1 MPIEGE
7 VVILNKGL
15 TKGQIEFQTGIV
27 FRRGRRARF
36 LIAEGNPGVYIRA
49 GQDIFHVFSYPG
61 FTDGQVT
68 LFSPS
73 LRTVRTGIENI
84 PLWDVYNGRTLL
96 EEAIPPG
103 QRLEIQWLNLL
114 KLTITNHRSES

>member
-7 VVILNKGL
+7 VIILNRGL
-15 TKGQIEFQTGIV
+15 NRGQIEFQTGIV

-36 LIAEGNPGVYIRA
+36 LIAEGNPEVYIRA
-49 GQDIFHVFSYPG
+49 GQDVFHIFSYPG
-61 FTDGQVT
+61 FTDAQVT

-73 LRTVRTGIENI
+73 LRTVRSGIDGI
-84 PLWDVYNGRTLL
+84 PPLDVYNGRVIL

-103 QRLEIQWLNLL
+103 QKLEMEWSNLL
-114 KLTITNHRSES
+114 RLTITNNPS